1 MLASLNDGTYKPAM
15 APGAVGSLSMSNTQF
30 AMLAVWGSHKHGVP
44 VREPLLALAGY
55 FHENQRDNGSW
66 IYPPN
71 LSLAATSTS
80 AGLISLAVE
89 RVLLEDKEF
98 AVNRPAPVRKKK
110 ADVDKA
116 FAFVGKTV
124 GRKKTDPGA
133 PAQYGG
139 AIFNADAGG
148 DLYFLWTLERVG
160 VIYSREVIGE
170 RDWFD
175 WGYPIVLENQKP
187 DGSWQKQRQLL
198 AAAL

>member
-1 MLASLNDGTYKPAM
+1 MRRDRDMARTLSLRIIAGQIGSGIWGYICPIIGPEVQAKLLASLNDGTYKPAM

-124 GRKKTDPGA
+124 GRKKTDPGG
-133 PAQYGG
+133 P
-139 AIFNADAGG
+139 
-148 DLYFLWTLERVG
+148 
-160 VIYSREVIGE
+160 S
-170 RDWFD
+170 
-175 WGYPIVLENQKP
+175 PIRRRHFQC
-187 DGSWQKQRQLL
+187 
-198 AAAL
+198 